1 MMLMKYCKYEHD
13 ITVTLT
19 TGYKFLAI
27 TVIPNLSMY
36 LLIIQRLISLALFQ
50 PYEMRHAI

>member
-27 TVIPNLSMY
+27 TVVPNLSMY